1 MAEIII
7 YRFLSTRI
15 GVRFESAL
23 LWAGIKY
30 CFTTRHA
37 FRETDILLLIENF
50 SASSLFISTW
60 QCSTILC
67 RIDVKEMLPT
77 Y

>member
-23 LWAGIKY
+23 LWAGTEVLLHCKAYIQRSIYIIINRELLSK
-30 CFTTRHA
+30 FA
-37 FRETDILLLIENF
+37 FYEYWWWYKIF
-50 SASSLFISTW
+50 Y
-60 QCSTILC
+60 
-67 RIDVKEMLPT
+67 RIDVREMLPT
-77 Y
+77 C